1 MAELIVAVAAAVLIS
16 AMCSLFEAVL
26 YSVPVGHIESLAN
39 ADRKAGRILQR
50 LRENVD
56 RPIAAILSLNTIA
69 NTAGAAVAGAAAASV
84 FGEAWVGYFSA
95 AFTLAILMFSE
106 VIPKTAG
113 VVYNRPLASVV
124 APPLALLVW
133 LFRPLIWLCGMV
145 TRVVSQ
151 GREPEHVSEEEI
163 LGLARMGQQ
172 TGALESD
179 HAAAIANILTLQ
191 DKSVRDIMTPRT
203 VVFALPASTTVE
215 ELRAREGAFEHS
227 RIPLYD
233 KSTDDVVG
241 IVLGREVLAAMAG
254 SPGDARL
261 EEMMRPVD
269 FVAESVGLDRLLRMF
284 MEKRQHLLIVLDEFG
299 GLAGVVTLE
308 DVIEE
313 ILGQEIVD
321 EFDRVADL
329 RDLARRRRERTLDS

>member
-39 ADRKAGRILQR
+39 ADRKAGRILQG
-50 LRENVD
+50 LRANVD

-145 TRVVSQ
+145 TRVVSR

-203 VVFALPASTTVE
+203 VVFALPASTTLE
-215 ELRAREGAFEHS
+215 ELRTRGTFEHS
-227 RIPLYD
+227 RIPVYD
-233 KSTDDVVG
+233 KNPDDVVG

-254 SPGDARL
+254 GSGEARL

-269 FVAESVGLDRLLRMF
+269 FVAESVGVDRLLRMF

-329 RDLARRRRERTLDS
+329 RELARRRREGTLDA

>member
-1 MAELIVAVAAAVLIS
+1 MAELIVAVSAAVLIS

-26 YSVPVGHIESLAN
+26 YSVPAGHIESLAN

-113 VVYNRPLASVV
+113 VIYSRPLASVV
-124 APPLALLVW
+124 APPLALLVG

-145 TRVVSQ
+145 TRVVSR

-172 TGALESD
+172 TGALEFD

-203 VVFALPASTTVE
+203 VVFALAASTTVE
-215 ELRAREGAFEHS
+215 ELRGRGGTFEHS
-227 RIPLYD
+227 RIPVYD
-233 KSTDDVVG
+233 RSTDDVVG

-254 SPGDARL
+254 GSGETRL

-329 RDLARRRRERTLDS
+329 RELARRRRERTLDD

>member
-1 MAELIVAVAAAVLIS
+1 MTELIFAVAAAVLIS

-50 LRENVD
+50 LRGNVD

-69 NTAGAAVAGAAAASV
+69 NTAGAAVAGAAAAKV

-113 VVYNRPLASVV
+113 VVYSRPLAAVI
-124 APPLALLVW
+124 AGPLALLVW
-133 LFRPLIWLCGMV
+133 LFSPLIWLCGMA
-145 TRVVSQ
+145 TRVVSR

-172 TGALESD
+172 SGALEAD
-179 HAAAIANILTLQ
+179 HAAVIANILTLQ

-215 ELRAREGAFEHS
+215 ELRARGGTFEHS
-227 RIPLYD
+227 RIPVYD
-233 KSTDDVVG
+233 KNADDVVG

-254 SPGDARL
+254 GRGKARL
-261 EEMMRPVD
+261 EEVMRPVD
-269 FVAESVGLDRLLRMF
+269 FVAGSVTLDRLLRIF
-284 MEKRQHLLIVLDEFG
+284 MERRQHLLMVLDEFG
-299 GLAGVVTLE
+299 GLAGLVTLE

-321 EFDRVADL
+321 EFDKVVDL
-329 RDLARRRRERTLDS
+329 RELARRRRERTLGG

>member
-69 NTAGAAVAGAAAASV
+69 NTACAAVAGAAAATV
-84 FGEAWVGYFSA
+84 FGQAGVGRCSA
-95 AFTLAILMFSE
+95 AFTLAGVMFSE

-113 VVYNRPLASVV
+113 VVYNRPLALVV

-179 HAAAIANILTLQ
+179 QAAVIANILTLQ

-203 VVFALPASTTVE
+203 VVFALPASTTLE
-215 ELRAREGAFEHS
+215 ELRTRGTFEHS
-227 RIPLYD
+227 RIPVYD
-233 KSTDDVVG
+233 KNPDDVVG

-254 SPGDARL
+254 GSGEARL

-329 RDLARRRRERTLDS
+329 RELARRRRERTLDA

>member
-69 NTAGAAVAGAAAASV
+69 NTAGAAVAGAAAATV

-113 VVYNRPLASVV
+113 VVYNRPLALVV

-179 HAAAIANILTLQ
+179 QAAVIANILTLQ

-203 VVFALPASTTVE
+203 VVFALPASTTLE
-215 ELRAREGAFEHS
+215 ELRTRGTFEHS
-227 RIPLYD
+227 RIPVYD
-233 KSTDDVVG
+233 KNPDDVVG

-254 SPGDARL
+254 GSGEARL

-329 RDLARRRRERTLDS
+329 RELARRRRERTLDA

>member
-113 VVYNRPLASVV
+113 VVYNRPLALVV

-179 HAAAIANILTLQ
+179 QAAAIANILTLQ

-203 VVFALPASTTVE
+203 VVFALHASTTLE
-215 ELRAREGAFEHS
+215 ELRTRGTFEHS
-227 RIPLYD
+227 RIPVYD
-233 KSTDDVVG
+233 KNPDDVVG

-254 SPGDARL
+254 GSGEARL

-329 RDLARRRRERTLDS
+329 RELARRRRERTLDA